1 MGFALWVEG
10 DTAWAQGTH
19 EYRPMGTAVVS
30 VGSVFTPRD
39 FHRRRIA
46 PPRYDPRFVALFASL
61 GEMNDWLKNRLHRQ
75 SRSQRLQIQ
84 YRPRGNRIIPP
95 F

>member
-1 MGFALWVEG
+1 MGFALWIEENQAV
-10 DTAWAQGTH
+10 AQGTH
-19 EYRPMGTAVVS
+19 EYRPMGAAVIAA
-30 VGSVFTPRD
+30 GCVFTPRD
-39 FHRRRIA
+39 FNRRRRA
-46 PPRYDPRFVALFASL
+46 PNRYDPRFVGLFASL

>member
-19 EYRPMGTAVVS
+19 EYRPMGTAVVGA
-30 VGSVFTPRD
+30 GSIFTPRD
-39 FHRRRIA
+39 FSRRRKA
-46 PPRYDPRFVALFASL
+46 PERCDASFAGLFASL
-61 GEMNDWLKNRLHRQ
+61 GEMNDWLKKRVRRPG
-75 SRSQRLQIQ
+75 RSQRIEIFFEADKSRL
-84 YRPRGNRIIPP
+84 IPP